1 MEITPVREADSRVV
15 QTEEKVVDVECEGV
29 EEEEEEE
36 KTQEMRTECKV
47 PNRSLTFSKGLSSVP
62 RGTRD

>member
-1 MEITPVREADSRVV
+1 MREADSRVV

-29 EEEEEEE
+29 EEEVEE
-36 KTQEMRTECKV
+36 KTQEMRIECKV

>member
-29 EEEEEEE
+29 EEEVEE
-36 KTQEMRTECKV
+36 KTQEMRIECKV